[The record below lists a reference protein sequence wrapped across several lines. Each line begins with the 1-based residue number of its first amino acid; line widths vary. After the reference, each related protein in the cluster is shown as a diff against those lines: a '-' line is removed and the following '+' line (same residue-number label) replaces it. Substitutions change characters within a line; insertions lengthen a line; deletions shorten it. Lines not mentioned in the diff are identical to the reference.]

1 MALLDLGLVT
11 KCFITLLSE
20 RIPTFPD
27 WPGGT
32 LLVSGGPPDLVKG
45 GQALSFYL
53 YHAREDAHTKSQDW
67 QGSDPNPQK
76 FKPMGLSLYY
86 VLTPRSDTTDPH
98 QRALTDQLLMG
109 LALKTLR
116 DVSRIDD
123 TTAVDTLGGPVF
135 VMPTTMR
142 GRGNYLRSTLMPTPP
157 SEAAHYWQAGTGPLR
172 LAAYYEVAQHEA
184 AQHGTESSARVLGRL
199 PLTPVRRGR
208 FGDQLGG
215 RWEWVAPNRF
225 RWRAEHGFLATLVRA
240 DSGEFEVPPL
250 DR

>member
-1 MALLDLGLVT
+1 MRATIRRLCQASVGVLAAVVTLAACHERQVTTVRSPNPARLVSPDSARYGR
-11 KCFITLLSE
+11 ITLTFVREVRRPNALGS
-20 RIPTFPD
+20 FPD
-27 WPGGT
+27 GGT
-32 LLVSGGPPDLVKG
+32 
-45 GQALSFYL
+45 AY
-53 YHAREDAHTKSQDW
+53 E
-67 QGSDPNPQK
+67 
-76 FKPMGLSLYY
+76 
-86 VLTPRSDTTDPH
+86 
-98 QRALTDQLLMG
+98 
-109 LALKTLR
+109 
-116 DVSRIDD
+116 
-123 TTAVDTLGGPVF
+123 
-135 VMPTTMR
+135 
-142 GRGNYLRSTLMPTPP
+142 
-157 SEAAHYWQAGTGPLR
+157 